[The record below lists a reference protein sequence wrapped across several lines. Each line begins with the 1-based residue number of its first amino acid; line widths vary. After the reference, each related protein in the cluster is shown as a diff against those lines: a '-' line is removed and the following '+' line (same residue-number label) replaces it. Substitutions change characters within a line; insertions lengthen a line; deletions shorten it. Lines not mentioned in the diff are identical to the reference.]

1 MTNTFHHY
9 DFLLLNVPLL
19 RPAWPVPT
27 FSRILPMLKSEGFS
41 GDWWDENVKFF
52 RFYYSEEKLLR
63 AYQVVEEQLSR
74 TSDSQIEKQLQKVL
88 EKPIDLI
95 LTSLRQM
102 SNKEIFNNLGKYN
115 EVFYNIFHDA
125 SQILSYA
132 YDVIFDYN
140 QLIYRSPINFKGY
153 NFHRCN
159 DVLKLVNGS
168 PKNISCEFFKEIT
181 LPRILEVMPSVIGIS
196 ISSAFELVPA
206 FTLAK
211 LIKDEM
217 GDNVHIALGGNF
229 LSRIEHR
236 FRDSEPEREKYMEFW
251 NWMDSYIFSKGDA
264 ALVKL
269 VKTILN
275 KGELESVPNLVYKTT
290 DTIKETPFRYGPG
303 INELPQTD
311 YGSIL
316 DNKHLYFVPPELL
329 TVPIYTS
336 IGCSYAKCTFCAIDK
351 MSGNFH
357 ADLKV
362 KIKNGRKVLVGKE
375 GEEFRFFRSPDKI
388 LEEIISLKKKYDVRF
403 FAFNDETADID
414 FLLDFCDEVLKN
426 NEEIYWQAFVRLENK
441 LADPEVCKKLY
452 NGGCRLLRVGFEY
465 LSQEKLNSVRK
476 GYSLQQQ
483 YDIVKNLNDAGIW
496 IHAYF
501 MLGGE
506 DDFNQIMIFFQEN
519 NDYFT
524 LLHSL
529 EFFSF
534 VKDRHSFDI
543 LEGLKSGIYKY
554 EDINNQFPEFRIWYD
569 ENIKARELVV
579 DIEQFSREN
588 FPVYSLVYEPC
599 EVAYFTP
606 LNYNHGIAKTI
617 ETSQSIRKGGSGN
630 DK

>member
-1 MTNTFHHY
+1 MTNTFYHY

-63 AYQVVEEQLSR
+63 AYQVVEEQLSC
-74 TSDSQIEKQLQKVL
+74 TSDSHIQKQLQKVL
-88 EKPIDLI
+88 EKPMDII
-95 LTSLRQM
+95 LQSLRQM
-102 SNKEIFNNLGKYN
+102 SNKETFNDLGKYN
-115 EVFYNIFHDA
+115 EVFYNVFHHA

-132 YDVIFDYN
+132 YDIIFDYN

-153 NFHRCN
+153 NFHKCN

-181 LPRILEVMPSVIGIS
+181 LPRILEVMPRVIGIS

-217 GDNVHIALGGNF
+217 GDKVHLVIGGNF

-236 FRDSEPEREKYMEFW
+236 FRNSEPEREKYMEFW
-251 NWMDSYIFSKGDA
+251 NWMDSYIVSKGDA

-269 VKTILN
+269 VKNILN
-275 KGELESVPNLVYKTT
+275 NEELDSVPNLVYKIA
-290 DTIKETPFRYGPG
+290 DTIKENPFRYGPS

-316 DNKHLYFVPPELL
+316 DNKHLYFVPPEFL

-357 ADLKV
+357 ADLIV
-362 KIKNGRKVLVGKE
+362 KTKNGRKVLVGKE

-388 LEEIISLKKKYDVRF
+388 LEEIISLKNKYNVRF
-403 FAFNDETADID
+403 FSFNDETSDID
-414 FLLDFCDEVLKN
+414 FLLDFCDEVLKH
-426 NEEIYWQAFVRLENK
+426 NEEIYWQAFVRIENE
-441 LADPEVCKKLY
+441 LANPEVCKKLY

-465 LSQEKLNSVRK
+465 LSQEKLNLVTK
-476 GYSLQQQ
+476 GYSLKKQ

-501 MLGGE
+501 MLSGE
-506 DDFNQIMIFFQEN
+506 DDFNQIINFFQEN
-519 NDYFT
+519 NEYFT

-529 EFFSF
+529 EFFSL
-534 VKDRHSFDI
+534 VKERHSLDI
-543 LEGLKSGIYKY
+543 LEGLKSGVYKY
-554 EDINNQFPEFRIWYD
+554 EDINDKFPEFRIWYD
-569 ENIKARELVV
+569 ENMKARELVV

-588 FPVYSLVYEPC
+588 FPIYNLIYEPC
-599 EVAYFTP
+599 EVAYFAN
-606 LNYNHGIAKTI
+606 LNYHHGIAKLI
-617 ETSQSIRKGGSGN
+617 ETSQSRKGGSG
-630 DK
+630 K